1 MDTIIDGYNL
11 IFQCGL
17 QSSTADERMLR
28 DARARLVR
36 EIVTSVPKSVAKK
49 ITIVYDAA
57 ERPLLANDN
66 CDTVGG
72 VKIFFSDEYD
82 EADSMIEHLIAQHS
96 VPQKLTVVSCDH
108 RLHKAALRRRAIPI
122 DSDVW
127 YEKMIA
133 GHLKEPKKSHAARS
147 RKNNPA
153 AVTEIP
159 SELDEIDWHDEL
171 QIRAVDVNAIA
182 QSVDE
187 ESEPSPDVENQRS
200 DSAPVSSPDQPEK
213 PVKNRWKITSIRFP
227 KATLTICLPIGL
239 KSKVLV
245 VKLHV
250 TELARVSL
258 PKLKSSLS

>member
-28 DARARLVR
+28 DARARLIR
-36 EIVTSVPKSVAKK
+36 EIVTSVPKSIAKK

-66 CDTVGG
+66 RDTVGG

-96 VPQKLTVVSCDH
+96 VPRKLTVVSCDH

-133 GHLKEPKKSHAARS
+133 GHLKENKNSHAARS
-147 RKNNPA
+147 GKRNPSPA
-153 AVTEIP
+153 AEIP
-159 SELDEIDWHDEL
+159 SELGEIDWHNEL
-171 QIRAVDVNAIA
+171 QINAVDVNAIA

-187 ESEPSPDVENQRS
+187 ESEPSPDVENQKF
-200 DSAPVSSPDQPEK
+200 DSAPASSPAVPEK
-213 PVKNRWKITSIRFP
+213 PVEDYFNPFP
-227 KATLTICLPIGL
+227 DGYADDLL
-239 KSKVLV
+239 
-245 VKLHV
+245 
-250 TELARVSL
+250 ED
-258 PKLKSSLS
+258 